1 MLGFGI
7 YIVRKKVV
15 ILGSTGSVGSQCL
28 EIIRRFP
35 DNFSVLGLSAGNN
48 LKLLKKQIQEF
59 NPKYYSISNS
69 EKKIENSKNISL
81 EQMSSLL
88 EADLVVMALSGS
100 IGLRPMFEAVNSG
113 KAIILANKE
122 SIVMAGKF
130 LVEKAK
136 LTGAS
141 ILPVDSEPSA
151 IWQCMIGE
159 EKNVSRLILTASGG
173 ALRDY
178 SSKDLEKISPE
189 LVLNHPTWNMGP
201 KITVDSATLLNK
213 AFEVIE
219 ASNLFSIS
227 IDNIDVLI
235 HPESIVHSLVQFV
248 DGNLKALLSF
258 PDMRFPIQY
267 AMFYPD
273 RKSNIDLPKCDL
285 SEISELRFSK
295 VPRDKYPL
303 FDMAMSIA
311 DDESTLMSVLIG
323 ADEAAVDLF
332 IDKKIDFSDM
342 YHLIE
347 KTVYSHTSINNPSL
361 EEMENS
367 SKWAIENVY
376 NLSRI

>member
-1 MLGFGI
+1 LDFGI

-15 ILGSTGSVGSQCL
+15 ILGSTGSVGTQCL

-35 DNFSVLGLSAGNN
+35 SNFSVLGLSAGKN
-48 LKLLKKQIQEF
+48 LKLLKEQIQEF
-59 NPKYYSISNS
+59 NPQYYSILDS
-69 EKKIENSKNISL
+69 EEKIENSKKISL

-100 IGLRPMFEAVNSG
+100 IGLRPMFEAINSG
-113 KAIILANKE
+113 KVIILANKE

-130 LVEKAK
+130 LVNKAK

-178 SSKDLEKISPE
+178 SSKDLKKISPE
-189 LVLNHPTWNMGP
+189 LVLNHPTWNMGA

-295 VPRDKYPL
+295 VPKDQYPL
-303 FDMAMSIA
+303 FNLAMSIA

-332 IDKKIDFSDM
+332 IAKKIDFSDM
-342 YHLIE
+342 YYLIE
-347 KTVYSHTSINNPSL
+347 KTIYSHTSINNPSL
-361 EEMENS
+361 EEMEKS

-376 NLSRI
+376 NLSKI

>member
-1 MLGFGI
+1 M
-7 YIVRKKVV
+7 RKKVV

-113 KAIILANKE
+113 KEIILANKE

-189 LVLNHPTWNMGP
+189 LVLNHPTWNMGS

>member
-1 MLGFGI
+1 
-7 YIVRKKVV
+7 VRKKVV

-48 LKLLKKQIQEF
+48 LKLLKDQIQEF

-178 SSKDLEKISPE
+178 SPKDLKNISPDI
-189 LVLNHPTWNMGP
+189 VLNHPTWNMGA

-219 ASNLFSIS
+219 SSNLFSIS

-285 SEISELRFSK
+285 TEISELRFSK
-295 VPRDKYPL
+295 VPIDKYPL
-303 FDMAMSIA
+303 FDLAMSIA
-311 DDESTLMSVLIG
+311 NDRSTLMSALIG
-323 ADEAAVDLF
+323 ADEAAVELF
-332 IDKKIDFSDM
+332 INEKIDFSDM
-342 YHLIE
+342 YYLIE
-347 KTVYSHTSINNPSL
+347 KTIHSHRSINNPSL
-361 EEMENS
+361 EEMENT

-376 NLSRI
+376 KLSKI